1 MNTAGAPDDPA
12 GMEQRQPTEPIP
24 PAGPSPPADRHAP
37 AAATVLVGALLVLVG
52 IAWLLDAA
60 GVEVPWRAVLP
71 AALIAVGLACV
82 AGAFRGRQHALMVVG
97 VALMVVLSVA
107 VAADWDLDVPLAG
120 GVGDR
125 TERPSSPAELTE
137 YELGVGNLVVDLRQL
152 QVPAGTTVVEA
163 RVGVG
168 ELEVELPDGVSVQV
182 EASSGLGEVQ
192 VLGQQEGGFGSRV
205 EASSEVVPDRR
216 LRLDVRV
223 GLGQVRVER

>member
-1 MNTAGAPDDPA
+1 
-12 GMEQRQPTEPIP
+12 
-24 PAGPSPPADRHAP
+24 
-37 AAATVLVGALLVLVG
+37 VGALLVLTG
-52 IAWLLDAA
+52 IGWLLDAA

-97 VALMVVLSVA
+97 VVLAVVLSLA
-107 VAADWDLDVPLAG
+107 AAADWDLEIPLGG

-125 TERPSSPAELTE
+125 TERPTTPADLTG

-152 QVPAGTTVVEA
+152 QVPPGTTRVQA

-168 ELEVELPDGVSVQV
+168 ELAVEVPQGVSVAV
-182 EASSGLGEVQ
+182 VARSGLGQVQ
-192 VLGQQEGGFGSRV
+192 ALGQEEGGLASRIDTV
-205 EASSEVVPDRR
+205 SEAGGDRR
-216 LRLDVRV
+216 LELDLRV

>member
-1 MNTAGAPDDPA
+1 MTTEPV
-12 GMEQRQPTEPIP
+12 PTEPTGP
-24 PAGPSPPADRHAP
+24 APTGPAGQRDRHGP
-37 AAATVLVGALLVLVG
+37 ATATVLLGALLVLVG
-52 IAWLLDAA
+52 IGWLLDAA

-125 TERPSSPAELTE
+125 TEQPTTPADLTT
-137 YELGVGNLVVDLRQL
+137 YELGVGDLLLDLRQL
-152 QVPAGTTVVEA
+152 QVPPGTTAVEA

-168 ELEVELPDGVSVQV
+168 ELVVELPDGVSVEV
-182 EASSGLGEVQ
+182 VASSGLGEVQ
-192 VLGQQEGGFGSRV
+192 VLGQQEGGFGSRIDAV
-205 EASSEVVPDRR
+205 SEAGGDRR
-216 LRLDVRV
+216 LQLDARV

>member
-1 MNTAGAPDDPA
+1 MTTEPMPTG
-12 GMEQRQPTEPIP
+12 PTEPVP
-24 PAGPSPPADRHAP
+24 PTEPAPPGGPAGQRDRRGPAT
-37 AAATVLVGALLVLVG
+37 ATVLVGALLVLVG
-52 IAWLLDAA
+52 IGWLLDAA

-82 AGAFRGRQHALMVVG
+82 AGAFRGRQHALIVAG
-97 VALMVVLSVA
+97 IALMVVLSVA

-125 TERPSSPAELTE
+125 TERPTATADLTG
-137 YELGVGNLVVDLRQL
+137 YELGVGNLLLDLRQL
-152 QVPAGTTVVEA
+152 QVPPGTTTVEA

-168 ELEVELPDGVSVQV
+168 ELVVELPDGVSVEV
-182 EASSGLGEVQ
+182 MASAGLGEVQ

-205 EASSEVVPDRR
+205 DAVGLGGGDRR
-216 LRLDVRV
+216 LELDVRV